1 MDESVGKGL
10 QKDHG
15 DPRRLCEQRYVCPD
29 EAIAAA
35 VDKRKF
41 LLKRLLEDQGRFPEQ

>member
-1 MDESVGKGL
+1 MDNDMFDS
-10 QKDHG
+10 
-15 DPRRLCEQRYVCPD
+15 D

-41 LLKRLLEDQGRFPEQ
+41 QLKRLLEDQGRFPEQ

>member
-1 MDESVGKGL
+1 MINVDNDMFD
-10 QKDHG
+10 Q
-15 DPRRLCEQRYVCPD
+15 D

-41 LLKRLLEDQGRFPEQ
+41 LFKRLLEDRGRFPEQ